1 MKLTICAGWLATMA
15 IAMATTGAR
24 AQDVEAGAKVF
35 NQCRACHQIGDTAK
49 NLIGPKLNGI
59 IGRKAGSIEG
69 FAYSTANRDSGLT
82 WDEAT
87 FADYIR
93 DPRATVPGTKM
104 IFAGLKNDR
113 QIAGLIAFLKQFD
126 AAGKKE

>member
-1 MKLTICAGWLATMA
+1 MKLTICAGLLATMA
-15 IAMATTGAR
+15 IAMAITGAR
-24 AQDVEAGAKVF
+24 AQDVEAGVKVF
-35 NQCRACHQIGDTAK
+35 NQCRACHQIGETAR

-87 FADYIR
+87 FAEYIR
-93 DPRATVPGTKM
+93 DPRAKVHGTKM
-104 IFAGLKNDR
+104 IV
-113 QIAGLIAFLKQFD
+113 AGLIAFLKQFD
-126 AAGKKE
+126 ASGKKE